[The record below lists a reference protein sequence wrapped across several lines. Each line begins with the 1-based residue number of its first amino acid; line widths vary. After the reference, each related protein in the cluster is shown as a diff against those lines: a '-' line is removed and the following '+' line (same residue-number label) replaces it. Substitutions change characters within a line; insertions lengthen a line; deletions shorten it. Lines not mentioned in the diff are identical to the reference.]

1 MSDPTNTVLIVGASG
16 VIGASAAA
24 HFAALPGWRVL
35 GVSRRPPDP
44 SPAGY
49 EHIAL
54 DLTDPAACRA
64 AAGGFGAVTHVVYA
78 ALFEKPGLVAGW
90 REQDQMQTNLAMM
103 RNLMDPLLASAGA
116 LRHVSMLQ
124 GTKAYGA
131 HVHPIAITPH

>member
-44 SPAGY
+44 APSGY

-54 DLTDPAACRA
+54 DLTDAAACRA
-64 AAGGFGAVTHVVYA
+64 AAGSSARSPTWSTRRCSRSQA
-78 ALFEKPGLVAGW
+78 WWP
-90 REQDQMQTNLAMM
+90 
-103 RNLMDPLLASAGA
+103 AGA
-116 LRHVSMLQ
+116 SR
-124 GTKAYGA
+124 TRCR
-131 HVHPIAITPH
+131 PTWP

>member
-1 MSDPTNTVLIVGASG
+1 MPDPTNTALIVGASG

-24 HFAALPGWRVL
+24 HFAALPDWRVL

-44 SPAGY
+44 APPGY

-54 DLTDPAACRA
+54 DLTDAAACRA
-64 AAGGFGAVTHVVYA
+64 AAERFGGVTHVVYA

-103 RNLMDPLLASAGA
+103 RNLMDPLLSRAAD
-116 LRHVSMLQ
+116 LRHVSVLQ

-131 HVHPIAITPH
+131 HVHPIAIP